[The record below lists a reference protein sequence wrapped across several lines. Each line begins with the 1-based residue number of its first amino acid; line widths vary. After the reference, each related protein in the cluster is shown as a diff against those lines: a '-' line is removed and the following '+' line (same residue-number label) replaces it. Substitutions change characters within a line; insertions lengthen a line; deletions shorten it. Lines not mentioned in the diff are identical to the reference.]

1 MVKEMGAFSKTK
13 IKTKAQKLTPEIR
26 IAAGRLRMHE
36 LTSILYFFKM
46 DCRPPKRGFFYL
58 LMACCYV
65 AILVLI
71 VVDYE
76 LVYNGTRG
84 GVWTFGAG
92 GGRWKLLSLNL
103 AFCRHP

>member
-13 IKTKAQKLTPEIR
+13 IKTNPKVTPEIR

-46 DCRPPKRGFFYL
+46 DCRPPKWGFFAAYGIL
-58 LMACCYV
+58 LF
-65 AILVLI
+65 AILLFAILILILI
-71 VVDYE
+71 VTDCE

-84 GVWTFGAG
+84 VEVA
-92 GGRWKLLSLNL
+92 
-103 AFCRHP
+103 